1 MHQKVPTKQGGH
13 SKIFEGAHPRPLFIT
28 PMPLEMARVSERRRL
43 CGRKKRRTSGRADIK
58 TSFE

>member
-28 PMPLEMARVSERRRL
+28 QDAA
-43 CGRKKRRTSGRADIK
+43 GNGAG
-58 TSFE
+58 